1 MYLKKLKIGNVELDN
16 NIILAP
22 MAGITDLPFRKL
34 CKENGCGLVETEM
47 VSAKAIYY
55 NDEKTLKMLNM
66 YGEKRPVSIQIFG
79 NDPEIMAEAVKKLNG
94 RSEIIDINMGC
105 PAPKV
110 VKNGEGSKLL
120 LDLDLVERIVR
131 KVTEVSKVPVTV
143 KIRKGWD
150 NDNIVA
156 VEAAKVIEKSG
167 ASAITIHG
175 RTRSEFYSG
184 KADWNII
191 KQVKENVNIP
201 VIGNGDIIDEKTAEE
216 MFKIT
221 NVDGIMIGRATLGNP
236 WIFKHIISYL
246 HDGKIIEKE
255 SNIEKLETIKRHFNM
270 LLEEKGEYTAVR
282 EIRKHVAWYVKNMKE
297 SSKFKCL
304 INKAESKEEF
314 FYILEKFF
322 NEYI

>member
-79 NDPEIMAEAVKKLNG
+79 NAPEIMAEAVKKLNG

-246 HDGKIIEKE
+246 HDGNIIEKE